1 MTAVFSWIYRR
12 RSGVLATAVVLTLGS
27 MLIAQLL
34 PAGIARSGF
43 ALLPLVSSVLI
54 VLCLTSMFVAARQRS
69 ETPAPLSV
77 TSPVAGRW
85 LAMNSPATK
94 VPSHGVRAYGQAYA
108 IDLVHE
114 PIDRERPPF
123 GGGAGMRSPHEFPA
137 FGQDVFAMFSGTVVA
152 ASDGQRDHASRSTVL
167 AVLYMLVEGAVRELG
182 GPRFIV
188 GNHVTIRSQDGTFAL
203 VAHLRQGSLLVSVG
217 DTVRAGQQLAQC
229 GNSGN
234 SSEPH
239 VHAQLMDRQSLWTAQ
254 GLPMAFAN
262 VSIATD
268 ADADGPESRVA
279 IPANG
284 QHMIA
289 DPRGDLADAAHE
301 NQS

>member
-1 MTAVFSWIYRR
+1 MTSAFSWIYRR
-12 RSGVLATAVVLTLGS
+12 RAGILAAAIALTLSS
-27 MLIAQLL
+27 MLVAQLL
-34 PAGIARSGF
+34 PQGGARSAL
-43 ALLPLVSSVLI
+43 ALLPLVSSALI
-54 VLCLTSMFVAARQRS
+54 GLCLISMLVEARQRTG
-69 ETPAPLSV
+69 TPAPLSV
-77 TSPVAGRW
+77 NSPVAGRW

-114 PIDRERPPF
+114 PIDRERPSF
-123 GGGAGMRSPHEFPA
+123 GRGAGMRSPDDYPA
-137 FGQDVFAMFSGTVVA
+137 FGQDVFAMISGTVVT
-152 ASDGQRDHASRSTVL
+152 ASDGQRDHRSRSTVL
-167 AVLYMLVEGAVRELG
+167 AALYMLLEGALRELG

-188 GNHVTIRSQDGTFAL
+188 GNHVTIRSHDGTFAL

-217 DTVRAGQQLAQC
+217 DTVRAGQKLAEC

-254 GLPMAFAN
+254 GLPMTFAN
-262 VSIATD
+262 VTVSPAGD
-268 ADADGPESRVA
+268 EPKSRDA

-284 QHMIA
+284 QHMTA
-289 DPRGDLADAAHE
+289 DPLNSLPDAAYE